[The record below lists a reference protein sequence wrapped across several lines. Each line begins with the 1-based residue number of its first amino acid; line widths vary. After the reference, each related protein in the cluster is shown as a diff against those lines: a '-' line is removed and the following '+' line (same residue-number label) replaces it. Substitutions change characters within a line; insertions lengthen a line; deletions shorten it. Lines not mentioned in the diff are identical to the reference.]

1 MLEVMKQISELIKI
15 EDIRI
20 WSITNR
26 YNNTVRPLN
35 CIDFK
40 ESGNKAVSEI
50 SKQDASWTIF
60 VETASDLSFSNTFEY
75 LSLLE
80 TTPTNLIDYK
90 PPAQPPKLPPFD
102 SKTDVMI
109 FFKFYDPKTS
119 TLRYV
124 FRMHLSITSTLSK
137 HFF

>member
-1 MLEVMKQISELIKI
+1 MLEVMKQISELLKI

-20 WSITNR
+20 WTITNR

-35 CIDFK
+35 CIDMK
-40 ESGNKAVSEI
+40 ENGNKAVSEI
-50 SKQDASWTIF
+50 SKQDSSWTIF
-60 VETASDLSFSNTFEY
+60 VETCCDLSFSNTFDY
-75 LSLLE
+75 LALLN
-80 TTPTNLIDYK
+80 TTPSNLVDYK
-90 PPAQPPKLPPFD
+90 PPSPQKLPPFD

-119 TLRYV
+119 SLRYV

-137 HFF
+137 HA